1 MADTMAGKV
10 ALITGGSSGIGRSV
24 GLLFAREGARVVVT
38 ARRTDEGEETVQMIR
53 EAGGE
58 ACFVQTDVSQA
69 AAVQALVNT
78 CVTRYGRLD
87 YAVNNAGIEGSIV
100 PMIDYTEDDW
110 DAIIDINLKGVW
122 LCMKAEVVQMQQ
134 NGGGAIVNV
143 SSVGGLIGFPRMG
156 PYVAT
161 KHGIIG
167 LTKTAALEYATHHI
181 RVNVLCP
188 GLIDTPMA
196 DRVVKGL
203 QAGGID
209 AEHLVMSL
217 TPLKRRGT
225 PAEIAEA
232 AVWLCSDAA
241 SYVTGHAMVVDGGFM
256 TI

>member
-58 ACFVQTDVSQA
+58 ACFVHTDVSQA
-69 AAVQALVNT
+69 AAVQALVTT
-78 CVTRYGRLD
+78 CVTRYGGLN

-100 PMIDYTEDDW
+100 PMIDYTEGDW
-110 DAIIDINLKGVW
+110 DTIIAINLKGVW
-122 LCMKAEVVQMQQ
+122 LCVKAEVVQMQQ

-143 SSVGGLIGFPRMG
+143 SSVGGLIGFPHMG

-167 LTKTAALEYATHHI
+167 LTKTAALEYAAHNI

-196 DRVVKGL
+196 DRVVEGL

-217 TPLKRRGT
+217 TPLQRRGT
-225 PAEIAEA
+225 PEEIAAA
-232 AVWLCSDAA
+232 AVWLCSEAA

-256 TI
+256 AL

>member
-1 MADTMAGKV
+1 
-10 ALITGGSSGIGRSV
+10 
-24 GLLFAREGARVVVT
+24 VVVT

-100 PMIDYTEDDW
+100 PMVDYTEDDW

-167 LTKTAALEYATHHI
+167 LTKTAALEYATHNI

>member
-1 MADTMAGKV
+1 MASTMAGKV
-10 ALITGGSSGIGRSV
+10 ALITGGSSGIGRSAS
-24 GLLFAREGARVVVT
+24 LLFAREGVRVVVA
-38 ARRTDEGEETVQMIR
+38 ARRTDEGEETVHMIR
-53 EAGGE
+53 EAGGD
-58 ACFVQTDVSQA
+58 ACFVRADVAQA
-69 AAVQALVNT
+69 AAVQALVTT

-110 DAIIDINLKGVW
+110 DAIIAINLKGVW
-122 LCMKAEVVQMQQ
+122 LCMKAEVLQMQQ

-143 SSVGGLIGFPRMG
+143 ASIGGLIGFPRMG

-167 LTKTAALEYATHHI
+167 LTKTAALEYAAHNI

-196 DRVVKGL
+196 DRFVEGMH
-203 QAGGID
+203 AGGID
-209 AEHLVMSL
+209 AEQILMSL
-217 TPLKRRGT
+217 APIKRRGT
-225 PAEIAEA
+225 PEEIAEA

-241 SYVTGHAMVVDGGFM
+241 SYVTGHSMVVDGGFM
-256 TI
+256 AI

>member
-167 LTKTAALEYATHHI
+167 LTKTAALEYATHNI

-217 TPLKRRGT
+217 TPLRRRGT

>member
-24 GLLFAREGARVVVT
+24 GLLFAREGACVVVT

-100 PMIDYTEDDW
+100 PMIDYTENDW

-167 LTKTAALEYATHHI
+167 LTKTAALEYATHNI

>member
-1 MADTMAGKV
+1 
-10 ALITGGSSGIGRSV
+10 
-24 GLLFAREGARVVVT
+24 VVVA
-38 ARRTDEGEETVQMIR
+38 ARRTAEGEETVQLIR
-53 EAGGE
+53 AAGGE

-69 AAVQALVNT
+69 AAVQALVHT
-78 CVTRYGRLD
+78 CVARYGRLD

-110 DAIIDINLKGVW
+110 DTIIAINLKGVW

-143 SSVGGLIGFPRMG
+143 ASVGGLIGFPRMG

-167 LTKTAALEYATHHI
+167 LTKTAALEYAAQNI

-196 DRVVKGL
+196 DRVVEGL

-209 AEHLVMSL
+209 AEQLVMAL
-217 TPLKRRGT
+217 TPLKRRGS
-225 PAEIAEA
+225 PEEIAEA
-232 AVWLCSDAA
+232 AVWLCSEAA

-256 TI
+256 AI